1 MDQQRQT
8 KERTKKK
15 IELAGLL
22 QEQLRRR
29 QARKLYRYYP
39 DAGRFRRALYPK
51 HCEFFEAGRDYR
63 QRLML
68 AANRI
73 GKTEGV
79 GLYELVLHLTGAYPP
94 WWPGRRFDRP
104 IRAWAAADTIKNAR
118 EILQVKLLGSSES
131 TWGTGLIPGE
141 CLGEVKKGATG
152 AVDTIEVVSARGG
165 TSVLMLKSYEQGRKA
180 FQGTEQDVI
189 LLDEE
194 PPYAVYTEA
203 LMRTMT
209 TDGLLLLTFTPL
221 QGVSA
226 VVRSFLDTERSP
238 EAALSGEGMASST
251 GRWVVRAS
259 WDDVPH
265 LSESAKAELLAS
277 IPPYQRDARSKGVP
291 QLGAGAIYPIPEDD
305 FVVDDFA
312 LPGHWPRVYGMD
324 VGWNKTAV
332 VWFARDL
339 DAGVDYLVS
348 EYYRGE
354 AEPVVH
360 AAAIRARGDWIPGV
374 IDPAARQR
382 AQKDGECLLDDYNQL
397 GLWLQPA
404 VNAVESGIYR
414 VYQALSTGRLK
425 VFRSLR
431 NWLGEYRYYR
441 RDEQGR
447 IVKERDHLMDCTRYV
462 YNSGLPLAAL
472 PPAVTRSKGR
482 GRDWRASG
490 ESWMG

>member
-1 MDQQRQT
+1 MDPVSRARQL
-8 KERTKKK
+8 
-15 IELAGLL
+15 ELIGLL

-29 QARKLYRYYP
+29 SRRKLESYYP
-39 DAGRFRRALYPK
+39 ETGAYRRALYPK
-51 HCEFFEAGRDYR
+51 HLAFFEGGRHYR

-79 GLYELVLHLTGAYPP
+79 GLYELVLHLTGAYPA
-94 WWPGRRFDRP
+94 WWRGRRFSRP

-118 EILQVKLLGSSES
+118 EILQAKLLGASASD
-131 TWGTGLIPGE
+131 WGTGLIPGDR
-141 CLGEVKKGATG
+141 LQGVSKGATG
-152 AVDTIEVVSARGG
+152 TVDTIEVSSVSGG
-165 TSVLMLKSYEQGRKA
+165 TSVLLLKSYEQGRKA

-194 PPYAVYTEA
+194 PPYGVYTEA

-221 QGVSA
+221 QGVSE
-226 VVRSFLDTERSP
+226 VVRAFLGDDVSP
-238 EAALSGEGMASST
+238 EAALSGEGHST
-251 GRWVVRAS
+251 SGRWVVRAS

-265 LSESAKAELLAS
+265 LSDEVKAELLQS
-277 IPPYQRDARSKGVP
+277 IPAYQRDARSRGVP
-291 QLGAGAIYPIPEDD
+291 QLGSGAIYPIPEAD
-305 FVVDDFA
+305 FVVDDFEIPA
-312 LPGHWPRVYGMD
+312 HWPRVYGLD
-324 VGWNKTAV
+324 VGWRKTAAL
-332 VWFARDL
+332 WCARDM

-348 EYYRGE
+348 EHYRGE

-360 AAAIRARGDWIPGV
+360 AAAIKARGDWIPGV

-382 AQKDGECLLDDYNQL
+382 NVKDGERLLDDYNRE
-397 GLWLQPA
+397 GLWLTPA
-404 VNAVESGIYR
+404 VSAVESGIYR

-425 VFRSLR
+425 VFGSLR
-431 NWLGEYRYYR
+431 NWLDEYRYYR

-462 YNSGLPLAAL
+462 YNSGLSLAAL
-472 PPAVTRSKGR
+472 SPAVERLKARGR
-482 GRDWRASG
+482 GRRVSNEG
-490 ESWMG
+490 WMG